1 MKKYIFY
8 RIIRSIISIFLVTT
22 IGYIMIFSLVP
33 RYTIFQ
39 SDPVYSRLK
48 GSPDERVDYENSTYK
63 RMGYI
68 DYYKSSDII
77 SEIAKDDDE
86 YAALMNEEN
95 SQVFEEWQEKN
106 KSKGWKLGQMPIS
119 KTYYAVRE
127 IPILQRVGRFYSK
140 LIQIDHPWAVQ
151 DPENPDLPRYLKFEY
166 TESAGLTLTGSGTR
180 SKYLIYFDSSFP
192 FIHQN
197 FVKLNL
203 GTSYPTYSGRSVTD
217 VISSGQG
224 KVKPEEVTYETGLTE
239 KSPADL
245 HSRKYKTPSSLD
257 RLETERY
264 NDSYV
269 KSEDNYQDPSMIKIS
284 MITGL
289 ISVVISYTIGI
300 SLAVLMARHKGKL
313 IDRFGVGLVT
323 ILISVPSLA
332 FIYFFRFIGS
342 TFFGLPDSFPTLGA
356 ASIQSY
362 ILPTVILGL
371 LSISGLIIWI
381 RRFMIDQASADY
393 VKFAKAKGLSE
404 KEISQKHIF
413 KNAMIPIVSGIP
425 GTIILTIQG
434 ATITETIF
442 AVPGMGKMLPDAI
455 IAHNNPMVIGLLF
468 VFTTLSILAVLLG
481 DIMLTII
488 DPRISLLSKKGGH

>member
-8 RIIRSIISIFLVTT
+8 RIIRSVISIFLVTT

-33 RYTIFQ
+33 RDSIFQ
-39 SDPVYSRLK
+39 SDPTYSRLK
-48 GSPDERVDYENSTYK
+48 GSPDERTDYENSTYE

-68 DYYKSSDII
+68 DYYTSNNII
-77 SEIAKDDDE
+77 SEMAENDE
-86 YAALMNEEN
+86 DYAAYVKEDNG
-95 SQVFEEWQEKN
+95 QVFEEWEEKN
-106 KSKGWKLGQMPIS
+106 KSEGWKLEQMPIS
-119 KTYYAVRE
+119 KNYYAVRE
-127 IPILQRVGRFYSK
+127 IPILERVGRFYAN
-140 LIQIDHPWAVQ
+140 LIEIDHPWVIQ
-151 DPENPDLPRYLKFEY
+151 DPENPDLPRYLKVEN
-166 TESAGLTLTGSGTR
+166 TETAGLTLTGSGTK
-180 SKYLIYFDSSFP
+180 SKYMIYFDSSFP
-192 FIHQN
+192 YIHQN
-197 FVKLNL
+197 FIKLNL
-203 GTSYPTYSGRSVTD
+203 GTSYPTFSGRSVTD

-224 KVKPEEVTYETGLTE
+224 KVDPQEVTFETGLTE
-239 KSPADL
+239 NSPADI
-245 HSRKYKTPSSLD
+245 HSREYKTPSAMD

-269 KSEDNYQDPSMIKIS
+269 KSEDNYQDPSMVKIS
-284 MITGL
+284 VITGL

-342 TFFGLPDSFPTLGA
+342 NFFGLPDSFPTLGA

-362 ILPTVILGL
+362 VLPTIILGL

-381 RRFMIDQASADY
+381 RRYMIDQASADY

-455 IAHNNPMVIGLLF
+455 LAHNNPMVIGLLF
-468 VFTTLSILAVLLG
+468 VFTSLSILSVLLG

-488 DPRISLLSKKGGH
+488 DPRISLSTKKGGH